1 MMINE
6 YLTTREKE
14 VGIYLIS
21 GMTAKKISRQ
31 LGISIHT
38 IEGYQRKIKRKLKA
52 KTPYEVGYLLG
63 RSFEKNQPGCL
74 VDQHNVGSF

>member
-1 MMINE
+1 MMINNC
-6 YLTTREKE
+6 LTVREKE

-38 IEGYQRKIKRKLKA
+38 VEGYQRKIKRKLEA
-52 KTPYEVGYLLG
+52 RTPYEVGYLLAK
-63 RSFEKNQPGCL
+63 SFEEENILSLKYSLNYG
-74 VDQHNVGSF
+74 